1 MAAQLETIEN
11 SSFTDDGVPND
22 IDSFFTEDE
31 LKMLFFMTVW
41 QERQNILRF
50 VDSRNKDGF
59 TTLEISAILDMMIG
73 SVFHILDGLNDE
85 FPPVDLTAYPLEGD
99 QYVCPTGD
107 FKAID
112 EGMMINDNFL
122 SEEWESFIMFMS
134 EQQEIDNETPIH

>member
-50 VDSRNKDGF
+50 VDSRNKDGLS
-59 TTLEISAILDMMIG
+59 TLEISAILDMMIG